1 WPHCL
6 GVVMREQRRMLVA
19 SLAAALEP
27 AGETRVQLCPL
38 RLRQAAVGDL
48 ARERVLDR
56 ILTLARQRRAG
67 APADEVALGKQLEVG
82 HAADELI
89 DQTGPEH
96 TPNYHHHLQHCL
108 LCQQQQINTNNE
120 HNLHRI
126 QNLETQQQL
135 YTGPGTVT
143 THEHATIN
151 QHRQQLL
158 DEE

>member
-1 WPHCL
+1 
-6 GVVMREQRRMLVA
+6 MREQRRMLVA

-56 ILTLARQRRAG
+56 ILTLARQQRAG

-89 DQTGPEH
+89 DRAGPEDA
-96 TPNYHHHLQHCL
+96 PDYRRRLQRRL
-108 LCQQQQINTNNE
+108 LC
-120 HNLHRI
+120 R
-126 QNLETQQQL
+126 
-135 YTGPGTVT
+135 
-143 THEHATIN
+143 
-151 QHRQQLL
+151 RQQVDTGREYRLHCVWHLESREQFCARPNTVAARQQGAVDQRAQRLL
-158 DEE
+158 AEA